1 MPNETTSLR
10 AAGNS
15 APARRAPQAPRRR
28 RRREDS
34 CRRTGQPNH
43 YRDHADREIYDSD
56 ERCCVASKARRC
68 GDQEESAATCSVT
81 RPAVAPLVAIHSPAI
96 TSAVAAH
103 PWASSSIGEVVSL
116 KPATISATSPN
127 VRNSWTPEPR
137 IARLEFDDG
146 PDECLLRSFRSGLL
160 GARRRREQPAVLATH
175 QRPMKCQ
182 ECCGAEGDG
191 DLADA
196 SWTEENRPESEQ

>member
-1 MPNETTSLR
+1 MPNETASLR

-103 PWASSSIGEVVSL
+103 PWASSSIGELVSL

-146 PDECLLRSFRSGLL
+146 PDECLVRSFRSGASCGTASTRTAGATCDAPTPDEMPGALRGGGRWRPCGCVL
-160 GARRRREQPAVLATH
+160 G
-175 QRPMKCQ
+175 
-182 ECCGAEGDG
+182 
-191 DLADA
+191 
-196 SWTEENRPESEQ
+196 